1 MEQST
6 TPQTAI
12 QATVTAVPAAAV
24 ITVSAYITAQML
36 SEIAILKISLAR
48 SLAVDNSRSRDQWVR
63 FSSPSLV
70 PNQLAAIA
78 AAAERVW
85 ISNFSKMDFR

>member
-1 MEQST
+1 MEQSS

-12 QATVTAVPAAAV
+12 QAAATAV

-36 SEIAILKISLAR
+36 SDITILKISLAR
-48 SLAVDNSRSRDQWVR
+48 SLAVDNSRSRDQCVR
-63 FSSPSLV
+63 FSSPSPV